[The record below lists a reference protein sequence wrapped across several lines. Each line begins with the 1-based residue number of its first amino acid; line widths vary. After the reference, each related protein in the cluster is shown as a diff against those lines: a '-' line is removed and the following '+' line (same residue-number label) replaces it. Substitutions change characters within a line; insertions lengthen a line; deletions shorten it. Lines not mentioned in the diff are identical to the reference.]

1 MYASMTTNKPH
12 VFASKPWLTIPF
24 ENYSKSPIDEL
35 VDILLSLPGCLA
47 IGEKVSSE
55 GNQDLGLIR
64 GLRNC
69 TLDLLSQLD
78 CWHQRFCAEVM
89 ESDGRRRTLLDPS
102 TEERLATSDLVFN
115 TPERRTYRDI
125 YTATFSA
132 IHDAANLITFS
143 LLLLVSPLTDQY
155 KHRIHFHAQSILSA
169 DYFIESSGSPASAH
183 RCFLMEFPLK
193 TVSLWGPLQEQRD
206 YGIRKLQ
213 SRDREG
219 KSDSICKFATAAF
232 LENSTVGA
240 QSNEYYAN
248 VAAQV
253 RLQQHYTYLTQAL

>member
-1 MYASMTTNKPH
+1 MLFRS
-12 VFASKPWLTIPF
+12 
-24 ENYSKSPIDEL
+24 
-35 VDILLSLPGCLA
+35 
-47 IGEKVSSE
+47 
-55 GNQDLGLIR
+55 
-64 GLRNC
+64 
-69 TLDLLSQLD
+69 
-78 CWHQRFCAEVM
+78 
-89 ESDGRRRTLLDPS
+89 
-102 TEERLATSDLVFN
+102 
-115 TPERRTYRDI
+115 DI